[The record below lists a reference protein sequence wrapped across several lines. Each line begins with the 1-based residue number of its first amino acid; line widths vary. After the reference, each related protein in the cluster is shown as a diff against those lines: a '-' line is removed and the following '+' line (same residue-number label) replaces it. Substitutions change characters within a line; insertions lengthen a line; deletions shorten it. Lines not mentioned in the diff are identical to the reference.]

1 MNLSTQDKIT
11 QLFALYEQHG
21 DNEYIGEPVTILEH
35 SVQSAQL
42 AEAEGY
48 DEEVILAAL
57 FHDIGHLMPID
68 THEDMD
74 GLGHLSHEKV
84 GSAYLTEL
92 GFSEK
97 INFLVNAHVSA
108 KRYLCFAKPDYYE
121 KLSDASRQTLVFQ
134 GGVMS
139 ADEANAFENHPL
151 FDLSLRMRYWD
162 EAAKETN
169 QVLPDLTK
177 YKQMA
182 ENCLNHF

>member
-57 FHDIGHLMPID
+57 FHDIGHLMPMSS
-68 THEDMD
+68 HEDMA

-134 GGVMS
+134 GGVMN
-139 ADEANAFENHPL
+139 ANEAKAFENHPL

-162 EAAKETN
+162 EAAKETE
-169 QVLPDLTK
+169 QIMPDLVK